1 MSQHRAPATNQETP
15 AMQRPKNVIWI
26 MCDQLRYDYLGCS
39 GHPTLT
45 TPNIDALAARGVR
58 FSNAYVQSPICGP
71 SRMSF
76 YTGRYMRSHGSHWN
90 GWPLRVGEPTL
101 GDHLNRLGVR
111 NVLVGKTHMA
121 PDLEGMK
128 QLGIPPESII
138 GVHVSQCGFEPY
150 ERDDGLHPT
159 GKPRPRYDAYLRE
172 HGYEAAN
179 PWEHW
184 ANSGADDDGE
194 LQNGWLLVHADKA
207 ARVPDEHS
215 ETPYMT
221 RRAMDFIT
229 EAANDPRPWCL
240 HLSYIKPHWP
250 YIAPEPYASMYS
262 AADILPVVRSE
273 QERQEAH
280 PVFAAYM
287 NMRYSRNMA
296 RDGAREKVIPTYMGL
311 IKQIDDQLGV
321 LMRFLDEQK
330 LLDST
335 MIVFTSDHGDYLGDH
350 WMGEK
355 DLFHNASAKIPLIV
369 VDPSAEADATRGTI
383 NDALVE
389 AIDLA
394 PTFVSYFGGE
404 PPGHI
409 LEGRSLMPLLHGRT
423 PDKWRKVAFSEYDY
437 SMQDVRL
444 MLDQPIEQ
452 CRLFMVFDGR
462 WKLVHASGFRPM
474 LYDLDSDPDEL
485 VDRGADPT
493 CADIVARLQRELFE
507 WALHP
512 NNHITTSNARIA
524 AYADNQL
531 QVKNGVLIG
540 IWDEDELAAIR
551 KRIGVQGE
559 GRS

>member
-1 MSQHRAPATNQETP
+1 MTGEPHMP
-15 AMQRPKNVIWI
+15 RPKNVLWI
-26 MCDQLRYDYLGCS
+26 MCDQLRYDYLGCY
-39 GHPTLT
+39 GHPTLR
-45 TPNIDALAARGVR
+45 TPNIDAMAKRGVR
-58 FSNAYVQSPICGP
+58 FTNAYVQSPICGP
-71 SRMSF
+71 SRMCF

-101 GDHLNRLGVR
+101 GDHLRRIGVR

-128 QLGIPPESII
+128 ALDIAPDSIV

-150 ERDDGLHPT
+150 ERDDGLHPSEL
-159 GKPRPRYDAYLRE
+159 PRPRYDSYLRDN
-172 HGYEAAN
+172 GYDAPN

-184 ANSGADDDGE
+184 ANSGAAGDGT

-229 EAANDPRPWCL
+229 EAQQDGRPWCL

-250 YIAPEPYASMYS
+250 YIAPEPYASMFG
-262 AADILPVVRSE
+262 AGDVQPAIRSE
-273 QERQEAH
+273 QERQDPH

-287 NMRYSRNMA
+287 DMRYSRNMA
-296 RDGAREKVIPTYMGL
+296 RDEAREKVIPAYMGL
-311 IKQIDDQLGV
+311 IKQIDDQMGV
-321 LMRFLDEQK
+321 LMRFLEQQG
-330 LLDST
+330 LLKTT

-355 DLFHNASAKIPLIV
+355 DLFHDQSAKIPLIII
-369 VDPSAEADATRGTI
+369 DPSQTADGTRGSVC
-383 NDALVE
+383 DALVE

-394 PTFVSYFGGE
+394 PTFIEYLGGT
-404 PPGHI
+404 PPDHV
-409 LEGRSLMPLLHGRT
+409 LEGRSLMGWLRGEASR
-423 PDKWRKVAFSEYDY
+423 DWRKVVFSEYDY

-444 MLDQPIEQ
+444 KLDQPIEQ

-462 WKLVHASGFRPM
+462 WKYVHASGFRPM
-474 LYDLDSDPDEL
+474 LYDLAADPHEL
-485 VDRGADPT
+485 IDRGEDPSYADV
-493 CADIVARLQRELFE
+493 IARLQSELFE

-512 NNHITTSNARIA
+512 KGHITTNTEKIS
-524 AYADNQL
+524 AYAKNQL
-531 QVKNGVLIG
+531 QLRRGILIG
-540 IWDEDELAAIR
+540 IWDETELAALR
-551 KRIGVQGE
+551 DEAGLTRF
-559 GRS
+559 SS